1 MHDDATTIVPFRG
14 GALERAAWD
23 RLWDAADSGCVR
35 RALGERRVRYHRRVE
50 QEMAAFARL
59 GLEPGVLLELSWV
72 VQDLAARG
80 VTFGAGYGPQSGSL
94 LLNLLGLNGIDPI
107 DHGLPFLGFGR
118 ELEARRLHLRVA
130 SRAEQAELTSALRR
144 GGPAPADAPEQGIE
158 VVVGHEPTLALT
170 REMARLARALNGGR
184 DCDPLRWAYPWD
196 DPDTLRLIAR
206 GETAGIPLLEG
217 AELQARLREAAPRSL
232 EEVTQVVVVARDG
245 APQGLTERY
254 RAARTGATR
263 PPLPHPEL
271 EDILNPTANVWLYR
285 EQVIVA
291 LARLLGCELAEAV
304 TLAQRLS
311 EEGADAHEGELS
323 RQLGE
328 RIATQCQLPH
338 ARGLYLLR
346 TLRQALAQVVDRA
359 AALIEITEA
368 YRQAYYRARYPA
380 VFQAARLNRA
390 LQRIT
395 PRNGVRYGA
404 GGGPEGVACPH
415 REALVDLCR
424 EALSDGVI
432 VLPPDINR
440 SDWGFRPL
448 DRDTVLFGLGAV
460 AQIDRQTAERL
471 VLRRRGGEYRSVMD
485 LIIRGFGGTA
495 PAQQIEP
502 LIFSGAL
509 DPFGRDRWRLRRELD
524 EARVGRGWQYA
535 ADGWASSSVPGGL
548 DAWGGV
554 DPGEGWA
561 FQRELDVLA
570 CVPSRQYFPEAASAE
585 QRLRPVR

>member
-23 RLWDAADSGCVR
+23 RLWDAADGGCVR
-35 RALGERRVRYHRRVE
+35 RALGERRTRYQRRVE

-72 VQDLAARG
+72 VQDLRGRG
-80 VTFGAGYGPQSGSL
+80 VTFGPGYGPQSGSL
-94 LLNLLGLNGIDPI
+94 LLHLLGLNGIDPI

-130 SRAEQAELTSALRR
+130 TRAEQAELGSALRQ
-144 GGPAPADAPEQGIE
+144 GGAAAAALPEQGIE
-158 VVVGHEPTLALT
+158 VVVGRDPTLALT
-170 REMARLARALNGGR
+170 CEMVRLARALNDNR

-206 GETAGIPLLEG
+206 GETAGIPLLED
-217 AELQARLREAAPRSL
+217 AQLQERMREAAPRSL
-232 EEVTQVVVVARDG
+232 EEVTQVVVAARDG
-245 APQGLTERY
+245 APHGLLERY
-254 RAARTGATR
+254 RAARTGASR

-271 EDILNPTANVWLYR
+271 EDILAPTGYIWLYR
-285 EQVIVA
+285 EQVVAA

-304 TLAQRLS
+304 GLAQRLS
-311 EEGADAHEGELS
+311 EEGGDAHEGELS

-328 RIATQCQLPH
+328 RIAARCQLPY

-346 TLRQALAQVVDRA
+346 ALRQGLAQVVDRA
-359 AALIEITEA
+359 ATLVEVTEA
-368 YRQAYYRARYPA
+368 YRQAYYKARYPA

-390 LQRIT
+390 LRRVT
-395 PRNGVRYGA
+395 PRGGVRYGV
-404 GGGPEGVACPH
+404 GGGPDGVCPH
-415 REALVDLCR
+415 REILIRLCK
-424 EALSDGVI
+424 EALSDGVT

-448 DRDTVLFGLGAV
+448 DRNTVIYGLGAI
-460 AQIDRQTAERL
+460 AQIDRQTADRL
-471 VLRRRGGEYRSVMD
+471 VLRRRGGEYRSLMD

-495 PAQQIEP
+495 PAIQVEP

-509 DPFGRDRWRLRRELD
+509 DEFGRDRWHLRRELD
-524 EARVGRGWQYA
+524 EAQAVRGWQYA
-535 ADGWASSSVPGGL
+535 ADGRTTHSLAGGL
-548 DAWGGV
+548 DAWQAV
-554 DPGEGWA
+554 HPGEGWA

-570 CVPSRQYFPEAASAE
+570 CVPSRQYFPEPAPAE
-585 QRLRPVR
+585 RRLRPVR